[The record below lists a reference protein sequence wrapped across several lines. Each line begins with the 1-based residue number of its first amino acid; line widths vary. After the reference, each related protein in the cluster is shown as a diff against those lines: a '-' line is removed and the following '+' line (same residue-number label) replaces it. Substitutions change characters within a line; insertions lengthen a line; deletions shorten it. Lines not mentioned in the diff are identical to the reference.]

1 MLKKHLWFTAPL
13 IAMACSQPHAT
24 TIPQHAPCSPKI
36 LVSKAENWHQRT
48 MTHLPKGVDGYFF
61 ENNERVA
68 AFSLVHKTS
77 NQGFQ
82 AQPSIKVPNINHSEF
97 EISHE
102 IKDSCIYWIGIRK

>member
-1 MLKKHLWFTAPL
+1 MLKKNLWFSAPL
-13 IAMACSQPHAT
+13 IAISCSYLHAT
-24 TIPQHAPCSPKI
+24 TIPLDAPCSPKI
-36 LVSKAENWHQRT
+36 LFSDEEHWNQRALT
-48 MTHLPKGVDGYFF
+48 SLPKGMHGYLF